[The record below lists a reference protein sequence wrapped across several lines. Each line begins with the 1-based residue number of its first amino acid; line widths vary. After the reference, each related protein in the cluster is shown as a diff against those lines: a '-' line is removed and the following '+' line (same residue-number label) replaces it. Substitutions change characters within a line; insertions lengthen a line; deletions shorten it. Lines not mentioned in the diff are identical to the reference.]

1 MNAHAS
7 RTFKSGN
14 SEAIRLPKG
23 LGFGIGTE
31 VRIERDGARLIIT
44 PVEDPEAV
52 RAQMREM
59 VEELRRIT
67 GPQGLPREERDVD
80 WWPER
85 PGL

>member
-7 RTFKSGN
+7 KTFKSGN

-31 VRIERDGARLIIT
+31 VRIERDGKRLIIT
-44 PVEDPEAV
+44 PTEDPEAV

-59 VEELRRIT
+59 VAEMERIR
-67 GPQGLPREERDVD
+67 GGVNLPREERDVD